1 MDEASISAIYYSIMI
16 NVLSRLG
23 HSGLFDAAFYLA
35 RNPDLRDLGSRVLA
49 HYHQHGW
56 REGRKPNAHFDPR
69 WYLSQNPDVLGD
81 PLLHYIAHGEKQ
93 GRRPIAW
100 FDPVWYAKNH
110 DVPDGVLALAHY
122 LANRHKPDVKP
133 IAAFDPAFYLRTYP
147 DVAMSGLD
155 PLEHYMIQGFREV
168 RRPFET
174 FDPAFYRSRYMR
186 HRPDDN
192 PLLHFIQH
200 REQPGV
206 FPSLPDQE
214 ATIPREIRRRTQAGP
229 FFEEYRPLPDCAI
242 RRALVLA
249 YYLPQFH
256 SNPAND
262 GWWGKGFTEWTNV
275 ARGIPRF
282 ADHYQPRVPRDLGHY
297 VLDDPA
303 VLRRQVAMARRSGI
317 DGFVFYFYWF
327 NGQRLLDGPLEMLL
341 QHTDIEMPF
350 CLMWANENWSRRWD
364 GSDDEVLI
372 AQDYRDAD
380 DDALIACFA
389 RHMADRRYIRIDGRP
404 LLKIYRPGAIPDAH
418 RRIARWRRL
427 FRMNHEEDPIFVM
440 AQAFGDDDP
449 SVYGMDGA
457 IEFPPHKIVG
467 DCKLI
472 NDRLHILDEDFT
484 AQVYDY
490 VDVVNRALALP
501 PPDFPLIRTAAP
513 SWDNDARRQGH
524 GLVLH
529 GSTPPLYERWL
540 SGLIAQAQRTPFLG
554 QAIVCVNAWNE
565 WAEGAHLEPDLHFG
579 AAYLN
584 ATARANTGF
593 EQRNQQSRVL
603 LVGHDAFPAGAQR
616 LLLAVGRSLRAQH
629 GVEVM
634 FILLDDGALLEDY
647 RAIGAVELLKPGR
660 PETELRLKTL
670 RREGFATALVNSAA
684 SSPLA
689 PDLTAAGI
697 PFTLLQ
703 HELPS
708 LLRQRALLTPLA
720 KARALAREVVV
731 PSPSLA
737 AHGSG
742 DMAVAIH
749 VLPQGLYTPVEFSA
763 ISRETI
769 RVQLGLTDAD
779 RLIVGA
785 GYADMRKGFDL
796 FLQLWQ
802 RFARPAQD
810 AIRRDASNP
819 GGAHGRVHFIWLG
832 DVDPGLRENLAPD
845 IAFATAA
852 GTFHLPGQVAQV
864 SPWLSAA
871 DAFVLTSREDPYPSV
886 VLEALASGLPCCAFA
901 HSGGIPELL
910 ETLLRERETDHAVVP
925 MSDLGALARA
935 LSTCLENHARRT
947 PALRRRIGRKL
958 TRRFSFSEYATELFK
973 LLHPDQPTLSVVVLS
988 YNYARYLAARLVSIF
1003 TQRMAVLEIIVLDD
1017 ASTDDSVA
1025 VASDIAK
1032 EWGRSIRIVTSTR
1045 NSGSVFAQWRRAV
1058 ELAKGDWIWIAEA
1071 DDLSEPDHMSRLFA
1085 GLYGNPDAVMA
1096 FCDSRAIDAAGAT
1109 IMPSYKPYYAQSTD
1123 GMLER
1128 DSLHT
1133 SRNFVKEC
1141 LSERNLI
1148 LNVSAAVFSH
1158 RALRDAFSRCDK
1170 DLATLRVAGDWRVYV
1185 ELLMS
1190 AHAQIAYIAEPL
1202 NIHRRHEASTT
1213 QILAREQH
1221 LQEIAR
1227 VQDIVSRHFPD
1238 DAAIATRQSAYRHAL
1253 IRQFGLGPREVRAAN
1268 RETA

>member
-1 MDEASISAIYYSIMI
+1 MSISAIYRFIMI

-56 REGRKPNAHFDPR
+56 REGRKPNAYFDPR

-81 PLLHYIAHGEKQ
+81 PLLHYIAQGERQ
-93 GRRPIAW
+93 GRRPVAW

-110 DVPDGVLALAHY
+110 DIPEGILALAHY

-133 IAAFDPAFYLRTYP
+133 IAEFDPVFYLRTYP

-174 FDPAFYRSRYMR
+174 FDPSFYRSRYMR

-206 FPSLPDQE
+206 YPSLPDEE

-229 FFEEYRPLPDCAI
+229 FFEEYRPLPDCAV

-256 SNPAND
+256 ANPAND
-262 GWWGKGFTEWTNV
+262 EWWGKGFTEWTNV

-303 VLRRQVAMARRSGI
+303 ILRRQVEMARQSGI

-364 GSDDEVLI
+364 GSDNEVLI
-372 AQDYRDAD
+372 AQDYRETD

-389 RHMADRRYIRIDGRP
+389 RHMADPRYIRVDGRP

-418 RRIARWRRL
+418 RRLARWRRL
-427 FRMNHEEDPIFVM
+427 FRTDHHEDPIFVM
-440 AQAFGDDDP
+440 AQAFGDEDP
-449 SVYGMDGA
+449 AVYGMDGA
-457 IEFPPHKIVG
+457 IEFPPHKAVG
-467 DCKLI
+467 DCTLI

-490 VDVVNRALALP
+490 EEVVNRALALS

-513 SWDNDARRQGH
+513 SWDNDARRQGQ

-540 SGLIAQAQRTPFLG
+540 SGLIEQARRAPFFG
-554 QAIVCVNAWNE
+554 QPIVCVNAWNE

-616 LLLAVGRSLRAQH
+616 LLLAIGRSLRAQH
-629 GVEVM
+629 GVDVM

-647 RAIGAVELLKPGR
+647 RAIGPVELLKAGR
-660 PETELRLKTL
+660 ADTKLRLKTL
-670 RREGFATALVNSAA
+670 CREGFATALMNSAA

-689 PDLTAAGI
+689 PDLASAGI
-697 PFTLLQ
+697 AFTLLQ
-703 HELPS
+703 HELPN
-708 LLRQRALLTPLA
+708 LLRQRALLAPLA
-720 KARALAREVVV
+720 KAHALAREVVI
-731 PSPSLA
+731 PSSSLA
-737 AHGSG
+737 SHGN
-742 DMAVAIH
+742 MAVAPR
-749 VLPQGLYTPVEFSA
+749 VLPQGLYTPVLFSA
-763 ISRETI
+763 TSRETI
-769 RVQLGLTDAD
+769 RAQLGLTEAD
-779 RLIVGA
+779 SLVVGA

-802 RFARPAQD
+802 RFTRPAQD
-810 AIRRDASNP
+810 ASSRTPA
-819 GGAHGRVHFIWLG
+819 AGRFHFVWLG
-832 DVDPGLRENLAPD
+832 DIDPGLRESLAPD
-845 IAFATAA
+845 IAFAKAA
-852 GTFHLPGQVAQV
+852 STFHLPGQVAQV

-910 ETLLRERETDHAVVP
+910 ETLLRERETDHAVAP

-935 LSTCLENHARRT
+935 LSTTLGNRPRRT
-947 PALRRRIGRKL
+947 PALRRRIGKRL
-958 TRRFSFSEYATELFK
+958 TQRFSFSNYTTELFK
-973 LLHPDQPTLSVVVLS
+973 LLQPDQPKLSVVVLS

-1017 ASTDDSVA
+1017 ASTDDSIA
-1025 VASDIAK
+1025 VASGIAK

-1045 NSGSVFAQWRRAV
+1045 NSGSVSGQWRKAV
-1058 ELAKGDWIWIAEA
+1058 ELAQGDWIWIAEA
-1071 DDLSEPDHMSRLFA
+1071 DDLSEPDHMARLFA
-1085 GLYGNPDAVMA
+1085 GLHRNDNAVMA

-1109 IMPSYKPYYAQSTD
+1109 TMPSYKPYYAQSTD

-1128 DSLHT
+1128 DGLHT
-1133 SRNFVKEC
+1133 SQNFVKAC

-1148 LNVSAAVFSH
+1148 LNVSAAVFSR
-1158 RALRDAFSRCDK
+1158 RALGDALVRCDE
-1170 DLATLRVAGDWRVYV
+1170 DLAALRVAGDWRVYV

-1190 AHAQIAYIAEPL
+1190 AHAQVAYIAEPL
-1202 NIHRRHEASTT
+1202 NIHRRHQTSATHT
-1213 QILAREQH
+1213 LAQEQH
-1221 LQEIAR
+1221 LQEIVQ
-1227 VQDIVSRHFPD
+1227 VQDVVSHHFPD
-1238 DAAIATRQSAYRHAL
+1238 DASISARQNAYRHAL
-1253 IRQFGLGPREVRAAN
+1253 IRQFGLGPREVQAAN